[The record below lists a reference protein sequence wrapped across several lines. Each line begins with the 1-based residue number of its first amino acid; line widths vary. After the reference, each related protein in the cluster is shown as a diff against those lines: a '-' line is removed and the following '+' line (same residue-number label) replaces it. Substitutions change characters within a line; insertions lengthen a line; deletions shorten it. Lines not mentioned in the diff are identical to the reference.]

1 MRKWAAIWGLAGL
14 LLVPAAAA
22 RSEESVLSAAR
33 QLGREGLELND
44 EGDFAGA
51 SEKLEQAYGAL
62 QVPTLGLWSA
72 RSLARIGKLVE
83 ASGRYLEVTRME
95 LPKDA
100 SEVVVAA
107 KESAVTEKKELAT
120 RIPKLTLRLAD
131 GPVGD
136 TSIRLDETEILP
148 AMIGVPIPVNPGAHQ
163 YRVRRGARET
173 SGEFTLKER
182 ESRVVELALEL
193 EPSRAGVTKSN
204 AAPAGG
210 EPSGA
215 GAPTVDRGAG
225 AGSWRRTTGF
235 VALGVGAAGL
245 ATGIGFDVLAMRRKS
260 DLEESGLCE
269 GNRCAT
275 APGDDLARHT
285 SNRVSSTVGFVVG
298 GVAAAAGTVLIVTAP
313 HSAADTALR
322 PWVGFGSAG
331 VRGRF

>member
-1 MRKWAAIWGLAGL
+1 MKKWPAIWGLAGL
-14 LLVPAAAA
+14 LLVSAAAA
-22 RSEESVLSAAR
+22 QSEESVRSAAR
-33 QLGREGLELND
+33 QLGREGLELYD
-44 EGDFAGA
+44 KGDFAEA

-72 RSLARIGKLVE
+72 RALARIGKLVE
-83 ASGRYLEVTRME
+83 ASERYLEVKRME

-100 SEVVVAA
+100 SQVVVGA
-107 KESAVTEKKELAT
+107 KESAATEQKELAA

-131 GPVGD
+131 GQVD
-136 TSIRLDETEILP
+136 HTSILIDENEILP
-148 AMIGVPIPVNPGAHQ
+148 AMIGVPFPVNPGTHS
-163 YRVRRGARET
+163 YRVKRGKKET
-173 SGEFTLKER
+173 AGEFTLKER
-182 ESRVVELALEL
+182 ESRVVELAVES
-193 EPSRAGVTKSN
+193 EPSSLGVNKSG

-215 GAPTVDRGAG
+215 ATPTVDKGTG
-225 AGSWRRTTGF
+225 TGGWQRTTGF
-235 VALGVGAAGL
+235 VAVGVGAAGL
-245 ATGIGFDVLAMRRKS
+245 ATGIGFGLRAMQQKS

-275 APGDDLARHT
+275 AAGDDLDRYN
-285 SNRVSSTVGFVVG
+285 SNRVVSTVGFAVG
-298 GVAAAAGTVLIVTAP
+298 GVAAAAGVVLIVTAP